1 MQYQKAITNVNQY
14 LRILYGPS
22 SIDRTQIS
30 RQTASEQLLL
40 FQKDKLA
47 WIYVKDVINKVR
59 VRY

>member
-1 MQYQKAITNVNQY
+1 MIIFFLYINNNNIKKAFDVNQY

-47 WIYVKDVINKVR
+47 WI
-59 VRY
+59 